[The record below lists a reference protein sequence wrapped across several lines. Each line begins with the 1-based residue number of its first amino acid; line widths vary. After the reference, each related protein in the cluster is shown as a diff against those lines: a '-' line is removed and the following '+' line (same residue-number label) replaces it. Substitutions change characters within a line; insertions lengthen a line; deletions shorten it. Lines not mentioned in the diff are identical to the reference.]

1 MSRIGEKIREKRIQ
15 KGLSTK
21 QLARKCGVSPN
32 FIEDVE
38 TGKRIINEK
47 LLEQLSKILG
57 QDLNMQLDNI
67 EEGGKGDRERED
79 IFEKAETRIPTKKQ
93 EKPLDQ
99 WAEALAG
106 IVRKVPV
113 YADFDMKK
121 IVGYK
126 SFPIINGKVEGVQPE
141 KLVYIMLP
149 DDLMK
154 GFRMH
159 RGDRAFI
166 YLSSEWVDGS
176 FVLVEVDGNRK
187 IRKIKR
193 EGSNQV
199 QLISYYKEQKTVAKP
214 IKELKVLGKVVR
226 IEIDF

>member
-15 KGLSTK
+15 KGFSTK

-32 FIEDVE
+32 FIEDIE
-38 TGKRIINEK
+38 AGKRIISEN
-47 LLEQLSKILG
+47 LLKQLSKILG
-57 QDLNMQLDNI
+57 EDLNLQMENM
-67 EEGGKGDRERED
+67 EEEEKGDPDREN
-79 IFEKAETRIPTKKQ
+79 IFEKAVEKIPAKR
-93 EKPLDQ
+93 EEPLDQ

-106 IVRKVPV
+106 IVRKIPV
-113 YADFDMKK
+113 YADLEMEK
-121 IVGYK
+121 IAGHK
-126 SFPIINGKVEGVQPE
+126 SFPVINGKVEGMQPE
-141 KLVYIMLP
+141 KLVYVMLP

-159 RGDRAFI
+159 RGDRALI
-166 YLSSEWVDGS
+166 YFNTEWANDS
-176 FVLVEVDGNRK
+176 FVLVEVDGSRK

-199 QLISYYKEQKTVAKP
+199 QLISCYKEQKAVVKP
-214 IKELKVLGKVVR
+214 VKELKVLGKMVR